1 MLRILLFVVMV
12 VTLLAPVSAQPLTE
26 APVFNLDA
34 FAAGGLAANRQSDP
48 SCVIGNGGSVA
59 SPAPATVGFPAAS
72 LIFSPD
78 GPSPYAAADLPVL
91 TLPDTGPG
99 GYRLPRSL
107 AWLPDS
113 ETLFSNPAMASDLV
127 FDVPLLF
134 PGLGRPD
141 TYLHTT
147 YGNNDRRPLTAF
159 HVDQR
164 DGALRADAARA
175 DRATAAALPSSALPA
190 GMQDA
195 LAGLHRLWNCV
206 GTDPSQLAF
215 AEAGA
220 GAGASAGA
228 PAASAALP
236 ASPQWELH
244 NAVVYLG
251 AIGRIYR
258 AAFNNAP
265 GLVVNRVVS
274 PSQEETGM
282 RVSQAEFDAAGVGC
296 FKASSD
302 GRIAAT
308 KQGNGNAV
316 IAMGPD
322 FENKTFHVIFD
333 GGLSGQVGGTVTS
346 YDGPPGAAC

>member
-1 MLRILLFVVMV
+1 MLRILLFVVMA

-34 FAAGGLAANRQSDP
+34 FAAPGLTGVRQNDP
-48 SCVIGNGGSVA
+48 SCVIGNGGSFA
-59 SPAPATVGFPAAS
+59 SPTPATVGFPAAS
-72 LIFSPD
+72 LTFSLD
-78 GPSPYAAADLPVL
+78 GPSPFAAADLPVL

-113 ETLFSNPAMASDLV
+113 ETLFSHPAAASGLA

-141 TYLHTT
+141 THLHTT
-147 YGNNDRRPLTAF
+147 YGNGDRRPLTAF
-159 HVDQR
+159 HVDQG
-164 DGALRADAARA
+164 DSGLRAVAARA
-175 DRATAAALPSSALPA
+175 DRATAAALPSSVLPA

-206 GTDPSQLAF
+206 GTDPTQLAF
-215 AEAGA
+215 ADAGA
-220 GAGASAGA
+220 GAGASA
-228 PAASAALP
+228 PAAAAALP
-236 ASPQWELH
+236 ADASWEVRELA
-244 NAVVYLG
+244 NNLG
-251 AIGRIYR
+251 GLGRIYR
-258 AAFNNAP
+258 ANYGDQP
-265 GLVVNRVVS
+265 GLVVNRLAS
-274 PSQEETGM
+274 ATHEELAF
-282 RVSQAEFDAAGVGC
+282 RVSQAEFDSAGVGC

-302 GRIAAT
+302 RRIAAT

-322 FENKTFHVIFD
+322 FENKTFHVVFD
-333 GGLSGQVGGTVTS
+333 GGLSGQVGGTVTT
-346 YDGPPGAAC
+346 YDGPPGANCA